1 MPVIFSTKTR
11 SERRLDRVMAFLWAL
26 MMASGLAFM
35 VYQMFWWEKPE
46 ECQVLPTQELPRGVK
61 CP

>member
-11 SERRLDRVMAFLWAL
+11 GERILDRVMAVLWVL
-26 MMASGLAFM
+26 MMTSGLAFM
-35 VYQMFWWEKPE
+35 VYQLFWWEKPE
-46 ECQVLPTQELPRGVK
+46 ECQVLPTQELPEGVK